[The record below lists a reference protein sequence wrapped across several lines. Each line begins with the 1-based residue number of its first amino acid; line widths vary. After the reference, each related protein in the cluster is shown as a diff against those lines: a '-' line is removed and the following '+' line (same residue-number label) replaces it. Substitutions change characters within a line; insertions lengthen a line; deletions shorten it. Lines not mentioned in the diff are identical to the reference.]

1 MKKRR
6 KKQKVKREVLKK
18 IVREKKVCYFCGT
31 TENITEHHI
40 IFKCFIKGGELPNN
54 KKDICDKCH
63 KQFHK
68 LAKPVVDLLLS
79 VIQGLQPK
87 PTRKI
92 GFIRTNNKGGE
103 RNEKHKKMS
112 IVLS

>member
-1 MKKRR
+1 MKK
-6 KKQKVKREVLKK
+6 KVKAKVLRSIRK
-18 IVREKKVCYFCGT
+18 CFFCGKKT
-31 TENITEHHI
+31 RLTEHHI

-54 KKDICDKCH
+54 KEDICDKCH
-63 KQFHK
+63 KKFHK

-92 GFIRTNNKGGE
+92 GFIRTNGGKK
-103 RNEKHKKMS
+103 NEKKQKKD
-112 IVLS
+112 